1 MRLFKLYLNTFF
13 IASLILSLSANAST
27 SESKKFETPG
37 PFKAD
42 GRCPVFKP
50 LYSEIDVRFGN
61 RGLSVLN
68 SFYETI
74 FGKGAFE
81 LSEFRVITFS
91 ENRFDIVAQS
101 NRGALK
107 SEIFADRLVRIG
119 QDNENEKV
127 RMTHQSA
134 FCDKGR
140 IFEHQVVYST
150 RGNIMIQDLLY
161 WTEGD
166 TFRFRLYQ
174 NRNLVA
180 DVYGL

>member
-1 MRLFKLYLNTFF
+1 MKLGQFFLSTFF
-13 IASLILSLSANAST
+13 ASSLVLSSSSMAST

-50 LYSEIDVRFGN
+50 LYSKIDIRFGN
-61 RGLSVLN
+61 RSLSALN

-81 LSEFRVITFS
+81 LSEFRVTTF
-91 ENRFDIVAQS
+91 NNKRFDIVAQS

-119 QDNENEKV
+119 QDQEDEKL

-140 IFEHQVVYST
+140 IFEHQVVYMDS
-150 RGNIMIQDLLY
+150 GKILIQDLLY

-174 NRNLVA
+174 NRNLLA
-180 DVYGL
+180 DVFGL

>member
-1 MRLFKLYLNTFF
+1 MNPSKFLLNTFF
-13 IASLILSLSANAST
+13 ATSLILGSSAFAST
-27 SESKKFETPG
+27 SESTKFESPG

-50 LYSEIDVRFGN
+50 LYSKIDVRFGN
-61 RGLSVLN
+61 RGLTALN

-81 LSEFRVITFS
+81 LTEFRVTTFS
-91 ENRFDIVAQS
+91 DTRFDIVAQS
-101 NRGALK
+101 NRGPLK

-119 QDNENEKV
+119 QDSENEKPQT
-127 RMTHQSA
+127 THQSA

-140 IFEHQVVYST
+140 IFEHQTVFS
-150 RGNIMIQDLLY
+150 RKGNIMIQDLLY

-174 NRNLVA
+174 NRKLLA
-180 DVYGL
+180 DVYGN